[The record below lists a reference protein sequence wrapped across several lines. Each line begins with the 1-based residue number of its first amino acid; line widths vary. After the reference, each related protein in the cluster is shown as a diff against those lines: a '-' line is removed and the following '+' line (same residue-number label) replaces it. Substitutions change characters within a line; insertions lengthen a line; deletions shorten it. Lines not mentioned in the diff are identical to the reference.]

1 VDNELEVI
9 RHQMEEKRASLA
21 EKLGALEDEVLDTV
35 HQATA
40 AVNNT
45 VQGVTEAVDTVKE
58 TVEQTVES
66 VKESLDFRDAI
77 RQHPW
82 TAVGISF
89 AAGVAGGML
98 LETPSL
104 PQGFARTEYPQTN
117 GFSPESSSRAPGNG
131 ASASSSALTSSLG
144 TAGAEVFQTVKG
156 LAIGT
161 LMGVLSKVVGD
172 AVPASM
178 KSDVNTLFEDLNN
191 RLGGKKLYQFDSSE
205 ENGTPGDNLR
215 G

>member
-21 EKLGALEDEVLDTV
+21 EKLGALEDEVLETV

-40 AVNNT
+40 AVSNT

-66 VKESLDFRDAI
+66 VKESLDFREVI
-77 RQHPW
+77 RNHPW
-82 TAVGISF
+82 TAVGVSF

-98 LETPSL
+98 LESPSL
-104 PQGFARTEYPQTN
+104 PQSFTRTGYPQTN

-131 ASASSSALTSSLG
+131 AAASSSALTSSLG
-144 TAGAEVFQTVKG
+144 SAGAEVFQTVKG

-178 KSDVNTLFEDLNN
+178 KPDVNRLFEDINN

-205 ENGTPGDNLR
+205 EAGTPGDNLR